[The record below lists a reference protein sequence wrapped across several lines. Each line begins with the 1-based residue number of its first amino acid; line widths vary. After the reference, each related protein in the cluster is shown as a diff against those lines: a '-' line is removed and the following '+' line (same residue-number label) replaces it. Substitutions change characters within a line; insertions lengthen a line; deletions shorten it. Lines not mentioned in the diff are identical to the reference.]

1 MSKFSGKICTAYC
14 TCVYRRVQMYTSI
27 RDEYVSYFVA
37 ANTALGTGMR
47 RLDLP
52 QQCDGR
58 DAFSAEKERC
68 VCVCGCWR
76 SAASCHHTEAWFF
89 RKHCL
94 ILRHRGTQCI
104 VRIITNTATARDGS
118 DLTCLFVP
126 RLNPKL

>member
-68 VCVCGCWR
+68 VCVCMRVLALRRFMSPHR
-76 SAASCHHTEAWFF
+76 SLVFQEA
-89 RKHCL
+89 L
-94 ILRHRGTQCI
+94 PDPS
-104 VRIITNTATARDGS
+104 A
-118 DLTCLFVP
+118 
-126 RLNPKL
+126 

>member
-1 MSKFSGKICTAYC
+1 
-14 TCVYRRVQMYTSI
+14 MYTSI

-68 VCVCGCWR
+68 VCVYAGAGAPPLHVTTPKPGF
-76 SAASCHHTEAWFF
+76 S
-89 RKHCL
+89 
-94 ILRHRGTQCI
+94 
-104 VRIITNTATARDGS
+104 GS
-118 DLTCLFVP
+118 IA
-126 RLNPKL
+126 